1 MRATLKLRPRA
12 TANHLYNGAEE
23 KVRAIAR
30 PNPRSDVKDKNALT
44 HKSRLVVGL
53 ARSWLARLAS
63 LGATLGL
70 ATAAV
75 VATKAKPS
83 PSPPKPSLPR
93 GIREPANTG
102 PQGWGSED
110 IEHIEVEMEE

>member
-1 MRATLKLRPRA
+1 M
-12 TANHLYNGAEE
+12 
-23 KVRAIAR
+23 
-30 PNPRSDVKDKNALT
+30 
-44 HKSRLVVGL
+44 

-63 LGATLGL
+63 LGVVTLG
-70 ATAAV
+70 AVTVAV

-83 PSPPKPSLPR
+83 PSSPKPSLPR

-110 IEHIEVEMEE
+110 IEHIEVEME